1 MKKCAKYGSPE
12 VIIRKGKLR
21 LESEVIKSNER
32 KKNNETKIKLRVE
45 ES

>member
-12 VIIRKGKLR
+12 VTIRKGKLR
-21 LESEVIKSNER
+21 LKSEVKKINER
-32 KKNNETKIKLRVE
+32 KKNSETKIKLRVE